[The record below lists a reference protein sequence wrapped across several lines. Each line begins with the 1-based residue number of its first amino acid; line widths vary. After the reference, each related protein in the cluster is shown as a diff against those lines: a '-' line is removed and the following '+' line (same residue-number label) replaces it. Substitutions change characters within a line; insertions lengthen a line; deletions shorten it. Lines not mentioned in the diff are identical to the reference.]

1 MPCLTRNRAGQGH
14 AWYLATAPERKFL
27 SRLAAFLAEE
37 KNVQSV
43 MRAPA
48 GVEATRRTKGGQSF
62 LFVLNHNDTAV
73 RIDFGARHLT
83 DLLAGGQVGGS
94 VELLAK
100 GVLVLKE

>member
-1 MPCLTRNRAGQGH
+1 
-14 AWYLATAPERKFL
+14 
-27 SRLAAFLAEE
+27 
-37 KNVQSV
+37 

-48 GVEATRRTKGGQSF
+48 GVEATRRTKDGQSF

-83 DLLAGGQVGGS
+83 DLLAGGRVGGS